1 MRRMARDRFIAKPS
15 VASPRN
21 ASSVAVVSFVR
32 NEELFGVF
40 DKIVSILKVWWP
52 KKTAACV
59 AHIAHVSER
68 AVQFWLARETGLSLE
83 NVIALLRTKAGFQI
97 LEALMGDCQEEWWL
111 TVKIAHALEET
122 RRQIN
127 AQQRRIDRLRAERDQ
142 IEMNLSTE

>member
-1 MRRMARDRFIAKPS
+1 MKRVERDRFIAKPS
-15 VASPRN
+15 VVGSRKAN
-21 ASSVAVVSFVR
+21 SVAVAPFVK
-32 NEELFGVF
+32 NEALFGVF
-40 DKIVSILKVWWP
+40 DKIVSILKAWWP

-97 LEALMGDCQEEWWL
+97 LEALMGDCQQEWWL
-111 TVKIAHALEET
+111 SAKIAHALEET

-127 AQQRRIDRLRAERDQ
+127 VQQKRIERLRVERDQ
-142 IEMNLSTE
+142 IEMNLSDK